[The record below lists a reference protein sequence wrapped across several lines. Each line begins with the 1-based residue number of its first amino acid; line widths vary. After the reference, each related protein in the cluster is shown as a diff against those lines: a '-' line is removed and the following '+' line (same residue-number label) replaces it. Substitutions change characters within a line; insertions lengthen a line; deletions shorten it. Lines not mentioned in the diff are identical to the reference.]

1 MCHARIK
8 VSDILPACHT
18 CAKAAEIFLGDLNSV
33 TFSISFPTGISPFTC
48 GCVPFLSRVCHFSLA
63 GMSPFTREY
72 ATFHTRVCH
81 LSSAGIPLFTRGHVT
96 FYSWECHFS
105 LLGLSP
111 FTRGFVTFH
120 SRVGYLP
127 LAAMSPF
134 ARGFAT
140 PHLWA
145 CHLSTVQPR
154 ICPNI
159 PVISSFAIKHSFL
172 CLVVYCFHLLMSIMF
187 FFSHASLTNVTKKW
201 SASNCD
207 LKTPSRAA
215 RIWNPKFECNEAWNP
230 SNGKSL
236 RSWPQP

>member
-1 MCHARIK
+1 MNHVLSLKYRF
-8 VSDILPACHT
+8 LPACHT
-18 CAKAAEIFLGDLNSV
+18 CAKTAEIFLGDLNSV
-33 TFSISFPTGISPFTC
+33 TFSISLPTGMSPFTC

-63 GMSPFTREY
+63 GRSPFTREY

-81 LSSAGIPLFTRGHVT
+81 LSSAGIPLFTRGHVP
-96 FYSWECHFS
+96 FYSWVCHFS
-105 LLGLSP
+105 LLSLSP

-120 SRVGYLP
+120 SRVLYLP

-140 PHLWA
+140 THLWA

-187 FFSHASLTNVTKKW
+187 FSHMLA
-201 SASNCD
+201 
-207 LKTPSRAA
+207 
-215 RIWNPKFECNEAWNP
+215 
-230 SNGKSL
+230 
-236 RSWPQP
+236 

>member
-1 MCHARIK
+1 
-8 VSDILPACHT
+8 
-18 CAKAAEIFLGDLNSV
+18 
-33 TFSISFPTGISPFTC
+33 
-48 GCVPFLSRVCHFSLA
+48 
-63 GMSPFTREY
+63 MSPFFCGYTAFHPRTCHLLLVGVSLFTLGLI
-72 ATFHTRVCH
+72 TFHSWVCH
-81 LSSAGIPLFTRGHVT
+81 LSLARMISSSRGYVT
-96 FYSWECHFS
+96 FRSRICHPS
-105 LLGLSP
+105 L
-111 FTRGFVTFH
+111 
-120 SRVGYLP
+120 VG
-127 LAAMSPF
+127 MSP
-134 ARGFAT
+134 
-140 PHLWA
+140 
-145 CHLSTVQPR
+145 STVQPR

>member
-33 TFSISFPTGISPFTC
+33 TFSISLPTGMSPFTC

-120 SRVGYLP
+120 SRVWYLP

-145 CHLSTVQPR
+145 CHLHSSTADLPKHTRNLFFCNKAFILVSR
-154 ICPNI
+154 
-159 PVISSFAIKHSFL
+159 SLLFSFTHVNNVFFL
-172 CLVVYCFHLLMSIMF
+172 TC
-187 FFSHASLTNVTKKW
+187 
-201 SASNCD
+201 
-207 LKTPSRAA
+207 
-215 RIWNPKFECNEAWNP
+215 
-230 SNGKSL
+230 
-236 RSWPQP
+236 